1 MLTIKINAAGSI
13 LISQSPEV
21 AVGLKDSELYVAAMA
36 MAAGSSVPLD
46 AIQSFPAVYDEYET
60 PVSDELI
67 INLPRP
73 NAKGQPV
80 AVLITDIPS
89 SEIPELTGTNY
100 QFVYAGDEAE
110 VLTENGIKIHHI
122 K

>member
-21 AVGLKDSELYVAAMA
+21 AVGIKGSELYIAAMSLS
-36 MAAGSSVPLD
+36 AASPVPLD
-46 AIQSFPAVYDEYET
+46 AVQTFPEAFDDIGQI
-60 PVSDELI
+60 SDALT

-110 VLTENGIKIHHI
+110 VLNENGIKIHHI
-122 K
+122 W